1 MDTAN
6 TIGVIGGYVAI
17 AVGVIAAAWAALNHH
32 RIRSKCCGQ
41 ESSLSVESID
51 TKPAGFQAAAAAT
64 EEKPKVAVECPMS

>member
-1 MDTAN
+1 MDTAS

-17 AVGVIAAAWAALNHH
+17 ALGVIGAAWAALNHH

-51 TKPAGFQAAAAAT
+51 TKPAGFQAA
-64 EEKPKVAVECPMS
+64 EEKPKESTK

>member
-17 AVGVIAAAWAALNHH
+17 ALGVIGAAWAALNHH

-51 TKPAGFQAAAAAT
+51 TKPAGFQAAT